1 MFQHHLLFCIC
12 EHIMC
17 SPTCFIVLVFAIAI
31 ASVSVDAFTSPSSR
45 NNISSCKSSSS
56 SSSSA
61 LSAIANPLKRITRT
75 KKGTNSNILRIE
87 SIEGMSLCVCSYCML
102 YVAHI
107 IKQITLCLHLHA
119 LAIISWNAVPKRIQR
134 KGSQRAFMSYRRSI
148 LFTLL

>member
-1 MFQHHLLFCIC
+1 MFHNIIC
-12 EHIMC
+12 YFAFANMVC
-17 SPTCFIVLVFAIAI
+17 SPTCFIVLVFAIA
-31 ASVSVDAFTSPSSR
+31 SVDAFTSPSSR
-45 NNISSCKSSSS
+45 NSISSCKSSSS
-56 SSSSA
+56 SSTSA

-107 IKQITLCLHLHA
+107 HQQITLCLHLHA
-119 LAIISWNAVPKRIQR
+119 LAITSWNAVPKRIQR
-134 KGSQRAFMSYRRSI
+134 KGSQRAFMPYRRSI